1 VRIGRQALD
10 EEVRE
15 ALSHTHPDISFDWNA
30 LDREHEAMRSHQLR
44 ERMPGPDRR
53 GGGDRPRQPAKVV
66 LEDHSPLG
74 RVLGADR
81 ARALRTLY
89 GELVQRIQ
97 RRARTPEDRERLLE
111 RAQRLNPDDWQ
122 DEAVIRPL
130 AEGFEAE
137 RMAIQAELPS
147 RRRGRR
153 GGRHRDGEAAGRE
166 TAPGESQEFEA
177 GLEPGGDDG
186 SEWEE
191 AQDPAASAIMA
202 GEGEDDSNAR
212 TDSTDV
218 APSAAAADDRRVDHP
233 AGAGG
238 TDQPA
243 AGDGLPRDSE
253 LRDD

>member
-1 VRIGRQALD
+1 VPFIRHLHDRRGYDTTIVMHGYRPAGGPPKTRVLYLFRSPSNVRIGRQALD

-122 DEAVIRPL
+122 E
-130 AEGFEAE
+130 
-137 RMAIQAELPS
+137 
-147 RRRGRR
+147 
-153 GGRHRDGEAAGRE
+153 
-166 TAPGESQEFEA
+166 
-177 GLEPGGDDG
+177 
-186 SEWEE
+186 
-191 AQDPAASAIMA
+191 
-202 GEGEDDSNAR
+202 
-212 TDSTDV
+212 
-218 APSAAAADDRRVDHP
+218 
-233 AGAGG
+233 
-238 TDQPA
+238 
-243 AGDGLPRDSE
+243 
-253 LRDD
+253 